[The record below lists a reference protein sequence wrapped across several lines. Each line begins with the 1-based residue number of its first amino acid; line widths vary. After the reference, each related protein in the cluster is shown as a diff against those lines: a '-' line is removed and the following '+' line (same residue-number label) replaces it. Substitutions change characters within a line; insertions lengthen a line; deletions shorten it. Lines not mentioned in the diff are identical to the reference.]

1 MKPLKHILIST
12 LAAATLLGGS
22 SAWAAGLS
30 ADALL
35 SSNGQILADVTTFA
49 GIGDFEDLNG
59 DALSAGFR
67 APGSVVQL
75 PDGSILIAD
84 TRNHLIRKVAGGK
97 VTTFAGPEVV
107 VTTNSQGFPTGDF
120 LMAKP
125 LKRF

>member
-1 MKPLKHILIST
+1 M
-12 LAAATLLGGS
+12 
-22 SAWAAGLS
+22 S
-30 ADALL
+30 ADALR

-120 LMAKP
+120 LMAKL
-125 LKRF
+125 LKPF